1 MKKDKK
7 KRLKRLTRRAV
18 ERRLERNEKKR
29 IEATGTIRVS
39 SYGYGFIKIAE
50 NDPMR
55 DKLGEKGE
63 VFVPGQ
69 FVHDAL
75 DGDTVRFNFTP
86 AEDTSDSE
94 HGPVGRV
101 LEVIERKR
109 ETFIGEIVAG
119 RKLRPMNRRIPQ
131 DIQLGGS
138 LRGSVNGDWVRV
150 KVLPNSERGGE
161 KRMAMVVERI
171 GQAGLIAADLDA
183 VCAEYDLA
191 PPYTEEQDQEASL
204 LVPREIER
212 RDLRKMPTVT
222 IDPIDAKDFDDAIS
236 IQKGSSP
243 NEIIIGV
250 HISDVAAYIAPGS
263 PFDKRSAARGFTA
276 YLPGRTLPMLPKTL
290 TAAISLQE
298 GRDTL
303 AHSVLFTVSVETGEI
318 IAVERCHSVINVDSR
333 LTYSEV
339 QEFFDNGT
347 KPPRLSQKL
356 ADDVM
361 TALKIARIW
370 RKDRKQKEKFIELA
384 MPEIRILCDESTNKI
399 LGLASKVQRE
409 SEELIEEYMLAANS
423 AVAEELNAKKLPGLF
438 RVHSAPDPEK
448 LAEFSAL
455 ATETFGLSVGDLTNR
470 DVCNKFIESIADG
483 PLKPIILNAF
493 LRSLPRAAYLAEPAL
508 HFGLGKTLYSHFTSP
523 IRRYTDLAVHQQLWC
538 MDTNTKWKPKSVMA
552 SVAESCSELEM
563 NNDSAYYA
571 ANDRLKLR
579 YLDELLGKKRELNY
593 TGIVRKTTAAGLLV
607 DVAELGIYG
616 FVPLAALGHGYRQRN
631 DRLES
636 RSSRQHYQAGDL
648 IQLTLAHIDFAKQ
661 SAVFELNEAKNSQ
674 S

>member
-7 KRLKRLTRRAV
+7 KRLKRLARRAV
-18 ERRLERNEKKR
+18 ERRTERNER
-29 IEATGTIRVS
+29 RRLEAVGTIKVS
-39 SYGYGFIKIAE
+39 SYGYGFIKIADT
-50 NDPMR
+50 DPER
-55 DKLGEKGE
+55 DKLGDKGE

-75 DGDTVRFNFTP
+75 DGDTVRFDFSP
-86 AEDTSDSE
+86 AAEGADPE
-94 HGPVGRV
+94 RGPVGRV

-138 LRGSVNGDWVRV
+138 LRGSVSGDWVRV

-183 VCAEYDLA
+183 ICAEYDLA

-204 LVPREIER
+204 LLPREIER
-212 RDLRKMPTVT
+212 HDLRKMPTVT
-222 IDPIDAKDFDDAIS
+222 IDPSDAKDFDDAIS
-236 IQKGSSP
+236 VQKGSTP
-243 NEIIIGV
+243 DLVIIGV
-250 HISDVAAYIAPGS
+250 HISDVAAYIAPGT
-263 PFDKRSAARGFTA
+263 PFDKRAAGRGFTA

-303 AHSVLFTVSVETGEI
+303 AHSVLFTVVAATGEVVK
-318 IAVERCHSVINVDSR
+318 VERCHSVIHVDSR

-339 QEFFDNGT
+339 QEFFDKGV
-347 KPPRLSQKL
+347 KPPRLSQEL
-356 ADDVM
+356 AEDVL
-361 TALKIARIW
+361 TSLKIARMW
-370 RKDRKQKEKFIELA
+370 RKERKQKEKFIELA
-384 MPEIRILCDESTNKI
+384 MPEIRILCDETTNKI

-438 RVHSAPDPEK
+438 RVHPSPDPEK
-448 LAEFSAL
+448 LAEFTAL
-455 ATETFGLSVGDLTNR
+455 AAETFGLSVGDLTNR
-470 DVCNKFIESIADG
+470 DVCNSFISSIADG

-493 LRSLPRAAYLAEPAL
+493 LRSLPRASYLAEPAL
-508 HFGLGKTLYSHFTSP
+508 HFGLGKLLYSHFTSP

-538 MDTNTKWKPKSVMA
+538 LDTNTKWKPKSAMA

-579 YLDELLGKKRELNY
+579 YLDELLGQKRELGY

-616 FVPLAALGHGYRQRN
+616 FVPTTALGQGYRQRQG
-631 DRLES
+631 RLES
-636 RSSRQHYQAGDL
+636 RAHRQNYQAGDL

-661 SAVFELNEAKNSQ
+661 SAVFDVAEAK
-674 S
+674 